1 MTTQIQSINLTNSTN
16 NNISFKKIYSI
27 GYDTVE
33 NLQDNTFQNYLSFF
47 NTIGGYP
54 SYYQYLNNISSDNI
68 ITKNIGYDNG
78 LDYNMPNCE
87 TVEEKLDTIKDYEK
101 IFWFAFVEPKIL
113 PNLIDY
119 TTGLCSYNMP
129 IPNEDTKNAILFE
142 TVDKFNTLGQNAF
155 YFQHNVNGTNVFS
168 LPDVIPDIDGEHT
181 NYKFTYSGI
190 IYYTGTI
197 TTYITE
203 NNQNYNVN
211 GLVTD
216 FYIRRH
222 YKENNLNKIEDIYLG
237 KTFNKYIYSG
247 GGTPASQD
255 SSYSFSTNIKIKETE
270 TDNNFTV
277 YFIVKAVY
285 ENSRVL
291 KVIKFVDYDETLNI
305 YPRFLIERI

>member
-119 TTGLCSYNMP
+119 TTGLCSYNLP
-129 IPNEDTKNAILFE
+129 ILNENTKNAILFK
-142 TVDKFNTLGQNAF
+142 TVDTFNTLGQNAF
-155 YFQHNVNGTNVFS
+155 YFYPNVDDTDVFS
-168 LPDVIPDIDGEHT
+168 LPNVIPDIDGEHT

-190 IYYTGTI
+190 IYYDGNI
-197 TTYITE
+197 TTTNY
-203 NNQNYNVN
+203 QNYNVN

-247 GGTPASQD
+247 GTPASQD

-277 YFIVKAVY
+277 YFVVKAVY

-291 KVIKFVDYDETLNI
+291 KTITLVEDDNNVNI